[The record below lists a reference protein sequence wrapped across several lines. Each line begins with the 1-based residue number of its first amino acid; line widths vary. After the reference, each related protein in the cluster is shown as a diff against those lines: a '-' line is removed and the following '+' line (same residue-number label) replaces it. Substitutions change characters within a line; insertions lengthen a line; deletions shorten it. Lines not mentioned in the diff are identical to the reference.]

1 MNLHIKQ
8 AVLHVL
14 DTSIDTPVLSDA
26 CLELSADVYEFLSQ
40 HVERAAANDERKT
53 CEFQEG
59 SPFLTYPL
67 HDLEQFLPTTR
78 EIALR
83 LFQYMRIYPDIPA
96 ADVLM
101 MQAEIDEQPHFV
113 LLKLNYK
120 ESYIHFLQNGEEEK
134 RTSIV
139 RQRTVLPAPG
149 GKGGETFLLNMATGG
164 VQVIE
169 KKFDIDGKKDFYFSS
184 RFLECAAA
192 LSEKQ
197 KFQEIK
203 KAAESVNELF
213 GGGDKLDKKAETRVA
228 AVLCDYMGDAQE
240 ARVESLCE
248 ELYSDNPAAKEEFT
262 RILREKHVE
271 PQDTVQV
278 APATVRRMEKQSIRT
293 PDGVEIKIPISLYE
307 SGDAVEFINNPDGTI
322 SLLIKNIEL

>member
-1 MNLHIKQ
+1 
-8 AVLHVL
+8 
-14 DTSIDTPVLSDA
+14 
-26 CLELSADVYEFLSQ
+26 
-40 HVERAAANDERKT
+40 
-53 CEFQEG
+53 
-59 SPFLTYPL
+59 
-67 HDLEQFLPTTR
+67 
-78 EIALR
+78 
-83 LFQYMRIYPDIPA
+83 
-96 ADVLM
+96 
-101 MQAEIDEQPHFV
+101 
-113 LLKLNYK
+113 
-120 ESYIHFLQNGEEEK
+120 
-134 RTSIV
+134 
-139 RQRTVLPAPG
+139 
-149 GKGGETFLLNMATGG
+149 MATGG

>member
-40 HVERAAANDERKT
+40 HVERAAASDERKA

-213 GGGDKLDKKAETRVA
+213 GGGDKLDKKAETRKKVSACGA
-228 AVLCDYMGDAQE
+228 ARSSGIVFSHKLPS
-240 ARVESLCE
+240 R
-248 ELYSDNPAAKEEFT
+248 YSS
-262 RILREKHVE
+262 R
-271 PQDTVQV
+271 Q
-278 APATVRRMEKQSIRT
+278 
-293 PDGVEIKIPISLYE
+293 
-307 SGDAVEFINNPDGTI
+307 
-322 SLLIKNIEL
+322 